1 MAPTKHPSA
10 WRLNKAEQATVED
23 DLRTWEASLSAD
35 VSLEEKSRLREDE
48 RKRLTRLVQ
57 QAKHDQSLVKQSK
70 AGAKNKAKAKAA
82 PSDLPEAEA
91 AGGAPDPGCNQDYY
105 ERLKQDL
112 AVIYKELGADLTE
125 IQPTPIAA
133 KDVYDLSKAQVAL
146 QCHGSY
152 ISSCNLFWLDCWK
165 NPAPGVP
172 LNRVRVSQLADFY
185 FPEGRQ
191 NNFFHKL
198 LEVQV
203 DSSGLTD
210 KPSGLVV
217 ITPLEICHAIFLKA
231 AADLS
236 KPGTTA
242 ACKALMEKLEG
253 RKLSDQEVVQLLKN
267 KHLMTAQ
274 KGTGHSAVDASNY
287 CEWNF
292 TAAKTIVTK
301 LQSDQVITEIVNK
314 QENLKGSDSCFN
326 SLVKLEKLAQRPS
339 CLASRRFIFQLIAD
353 LLCHGVIRDDDLSKK
368 DMIGSAN
375 NPGTIHLY
383 EFKWRCLS
391 YILDIMS
398 VQAKLKD
405 ADRVLLKEHL
415 RDPVETRSNTVD
427 NIGWQGSLTKSSLE
441 ALTFIQDVVCLKQ
454 YDNILRQGAKPNS
467 HPEILNEMETIQ
479 EAWTRVVALQAMELV
494 DEDGE
499 GTAAEAETADGLLKL
514 ARKTPNALPKGSP
527 QYWKAIANQTVR
539 MYCAFVTEA
548 NSAAG
553 MTAAVEKE
561 NLPRGEAGKSC
572 ILCHLDTRLLGESTG
587 PGCQDGLRKVWRPDE
602 TLVQKL
608 LGSTLIGLG
617 AQQDKS
623 GKCTC
628 PGEAVLAAVFDP
640 LNILPKGFLK
650 DSSSQTMW
658 LCFNEVG
665 TNFGKFETR
674 CSLES
679 DCHFVIV
686 DHILPGKHS

>member
-1 MAPTKHPSA
+1 MA
-10 WRLNKAEQATVED
+10 D
-23 DLRTWEASLSAD
+23 
-35 VSLEEKSRLREDE
+35 EK
-48 RKRLTRLVQ
+48 
-57 QAKHDQSLVKQSK
+57 
-70 AGAKNKAKAKAA
+70 
-82 PSDLPEAEA
+82 
-91 AGGAPDPGCNQDYY
+91 
-105 ERLKQDL
+105 
-112 AVIYKELGADLTE
+112 
-125 IQPTPIAA
+125 
-133 KDVYDLSKAQVAL
+133 
-146 QCHGSY
+146 
-152 ISSCNLFWLDCWK
+152 
-165 NPAPGVP
+165 
-172 LNRVRVSQLADFY
+172 
-185 FPEGRQ
+185 
-191 NNFFHKL
+191 
-198 LEVQV
+198 
-203 DSSGLTD
+203 
-210 KPSGLVV
+210 
-217 ITPLEICHAIFLKA
+217 
-231 AADLS
+231 
-236 KPGTTA
+236 
-242 ACKALMEKLEG
+242 
-253 RKLSDQEVVQLLKN
+253 
-267 KHLMTAQ
+267 
-274 KGTGHSAVDASNY
+274 
-287 CEWNF
+287 
-292 TAAKTIVTK
+292 
-301 LQSDQVITEIVNK
+301 
-314 QENLKGSDSCFN
+314 
-326 SLVKLEKLAQRPS
+326 
-339 CLASRRFIFQLIAD
+339 
-353 LLCHGVIRDDDLSKK
+353 
-368 DMIGSAN
+368 
-375 NPGTIHLY
+375 
-383 EFKWRCLS
+383 
-391 YILDIMS
+391 
-398 VQAKLKD
+398 
-405 ADRVLLKEHL
+405 
-415 RDPVETRSNTVD
+415 
-427 NIGWQGSLTKSSLE
+427 
-441 ALTFIQDVVCLKQ
+441 
-454 YDNILRQGAKPNS
+454 
-467 HPEILNEMETIQ
+467 
-479 EAWTRVVALQAMELV
+479 VALQAMELV